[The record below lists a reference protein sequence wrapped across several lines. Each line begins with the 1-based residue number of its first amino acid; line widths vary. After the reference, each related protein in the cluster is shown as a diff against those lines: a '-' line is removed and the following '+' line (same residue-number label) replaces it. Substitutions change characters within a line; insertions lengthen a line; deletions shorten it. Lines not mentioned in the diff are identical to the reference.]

1 MKSIT
6 YEAFVYC
13 WTDKKTNMLYVGS
26 HKGQINDGYICSSK
40 YMLQEYNKRSEDF
53 SRQIVAEGDL
63 LAMRKFEARLL
74 QAANARLDESFYNKH
89 DNDGFYFD
97 GWKKGEMT
105 VEHREKMAA
114 AKRGKKISKE
124 HHEKM
129 LAGRKKRKNSAEHKA
144 ALIASRIGSKHTEES
159 KKKMSE
165 SRKNNPNIKLI
176 SSEAGKASQ
185 KFRKDSGYYQSEE
198 WKQVV
203 KLGWEKRR
211 ANKLK
216 KIGESN

>member
-26 HKGQINDGYICSSK
+26 HKGSINDGYICSNK
-40 YMLQEYNKRSEDF
+40 YMLEEYNKRPEDF
-53 SRQIVAEGDL
+53 NRQIIAEGDL
-63 LAMRKFEARLL
+63 LLMRKFEAKIL

-89 DNDGFYFD
+89 ANDGFYFD

-105 VEHREKMAA
+105 VEHREKLAA
-114 AKRGKKISKE
+114 AKRG
-124 HHEKM
+124 
-129 LAGRKKRKNSAEHKA
+129 RKLSESHRQNILNNRVGKKNSAKHKA

-165 SRKNNPNIKLI
+165 SRKNNPMLKEL
-176 SSEAGKASQ
+176 SSRAGKISA
-185 KFRKDSGYYQSEE
+185 
-198 WKQVV
+198 
-203 KLGWEKRR
+203 EKR
-211 ANKLK
+211 KLK
-216 KIGESN
+216 KLQEMGGLV